1 MLGAIGP
8 DRAALVS
15 SGNTALPPVGS
26 SASAWHALS
35 GFNAVEHAVVSEGVR
50 MPIEVGAEA
59 PDFVLKNQNN
69 QEVRLSDFRGS
80 KNVLLVF
87 YPLAFTGTC
96 QGELCQLRD
105 NLNDFVN
112 DDVQVLTVSVDSIY
126 SHKVWADQEGYE
138 FPLLADFWP
147 HGAVAQA
154 YGVFNE
160 ERGFA
165 NRGTFLIDQS
175 GIVRFAELNQP
186 GEARDQNAW
195 RKALA
200 DLTA

>member
-1 MLGAIGP
+1 
-8 DRAALVS
+8 
-15 SGNTALPPVGS
+15 
-26 SASAWHALS
+26 
-35 GFNAVEHAVVSEGVR
+35 
-50 MPIEVGAEA
+50 MPIGVGDNA
-59 PDFVLKNQNN
+59 PDFVLKDQNN
-69 QEVRLSDFRGS
+69 QEVRLSDFRDRR
-80 KNVLLVF
+80 NVLLVF

-112 DDVQVLTVSVDSIY
+112 DDVQVLTVSVDSPY
-126 SHKVWADQEGYE
+126 SHKVWADREGYE

-154 YGVFNE
+154 YGVFND

-165 NRGTFLIDQS
+165 NRGTFLIDTT
-175 GIVRFAELNQP
+175 GVVRFAEMNMP
-186 GEARDQNAW
+186 GEARDQDAW

-200 DLTA
+200 QVTA